1 MSSTINVIKR
11 NGQKEPLNF
20 DKINNVLLW
29 STENIKH
36 VSASDIAV
44 NAGLQLFDGIKSTEI
59 HKILIQSAADLISE
73 KNTNYQYVASNLL
86 NYFLRKNVFGVS
98 DNLPHLKDVIL
109 KNVEKDVYDSLILEK
124 YSDDEINV
132 LNKYIKHT
140 RDNRYTYAGL
150 QQVIDKYLLKDRS
163 NNDIYETPQY
173 MYMLISMTLF
183 MNESN
188 DKRMKM
194 VKDYYDNIS
203 LFKISLPTP
212 ILSGV
217 RTPIRQYSS
226 CTLIDIGDSLTSIFN
241 SNSAVGYY
249 TARRAG
255 IGLNFSRIRAVGDKI
270 RNGEVMHTGVVP
282 FLKMFESTT
291 KSCTQNGIRG
301 GSSTTHF
308 QWWHREILDILV
320 LKNNKGT
327 DDNRVR
333 KMDYSI
339 QLNRIFYKRFVQD
352 GDITLFSPND
362 VPDLYEA
369 FYKSNDEFEALYEK
383 YERSRSITTKKIK
396 ARDLF
401 NSLLQERIGTGR
413 IYIMNIDHVNDHS
426 SLLEPVYMSNLC
438 QEISLNTTPINHI
451 DDGKNVKR
459 LIEVKTDKIEEYKE
473 YIKWNDLYINEGK
486 SKAFEKTLSKQKELL
501 RISDSKDNGEAISA
515 DGKYTYFEEDVEMVY
530 GDKPAEIALCVLA
543 AINLGEIKE
552 LSELEDICEY
562 TVRSLDFVIENQ
574 DYPVEAAKKMLKR
587 RSLGV
592 GITNLAYFLAKNDL
606 TYEDP
611 KALVLLDEVMEH
623 IQYYLIKA
631 SVKLAKEY
639 GPCKYFK
646 RTKYAQ
652 GILPID
658 TYNKNVD
665 TIVKREY
672 TLDWE
677 QLRKDVLEFGMRN
690 STLTAIMPCESS
702 SLVSNSTNGIEPI
715 RSLVVSKKSKQG
727 VIRQVAPEMNKLK
740 NKYQL
745 AFNMTSNK
753 GITNIQAVI
762 QKWIDQSISGNHYYD
777 VTKYKDGNISLAEI
791 ATDLLYAYKMGIKN
805 LYYANT
811 YDNKT
816 DKFDF
821 NETQKKDEVVEMVE
835 DTEDCVG
842 GACSI

>member
-11 NGQKEPLNF
+11 NGSKEPLNF

-29 STENIKH
+29 ATESIKH
-36 VSASDIAV
+36 VTASDIAI
-44 NAGLQLFDGIKSTEI
+44 NAGLQIYDGIKSTEI
-59 HKILIQSAADLISE
+59 HRILIQSAADLISE

-98 DNLPHLKDVIL
+98 DNLPHLKSVMV
-109 KNVEKDVYDSLILEK
+109 KNIDLDVYDGLILEK
-124 YSDDEINV
+124 YNDDEINV
-132 LNKYIKHT
+132 FNKYIKHT

-163 NNDIYETPQY
+163 NGNIYETPQY
-173 MYMLISMTLF
+173 MYMLIAMTLF
-183 MNESN
+183 MNEN
-188 DKRMKM
+188 PEKRTKM

-203 LFKISLPTP
+203 LFRISLPTP

-255 IGLNFSRIRAVGDKI
+255 IGLNFSRIRAVGDRI
-270 RNGEVMHTGVVP
+270 RNGEVMHTGVIP

-308 QWWHREILDILV
+308 PWWHREILDVLV

-362 VPDLYEA
+362 VPDLFEA

-396 ARDLF
+396 ARELF
-401 NSLLQERIGTGR
+401 NSLSQERIGTGR

-438 QEISLNTTPINHI
+438 QEISLNTSPINHI
-451 DDGKNVKR
+451 DDGKNISRIIKVKS
-459 LIEVKTDKIEEYKE
+459 DKVDEYLE
-473 YIKWNDLYINEGK
+473 YLRYNDLYTNEGK
-486 SKAFEKTLSKQKELL
+486 SKVFEKTLSKQKEL
-501 RISDSKDNGEAISA
+501 IKIVTSSDK
-515 DGKYTYFEEDVEMVY
+515 EEGYEFFTENVEMVY

-552 LSELEDICEY
+552 LGDLEDICEY
-562 TVRSLDFVIENQ
+562 TVRSLDFVVENQ

-606 TYEDP
+606 SYEDP
-611 KALVLLDEVMEH
+611 KSLVLIDEVMEH

-646 RTKYAQ
+646 KTKYAQ

-665 TIVKREY
+665 TIVNRKY
-672 TLDWE
+672 SLDWE
-677 QLRKDVLEFGMRN
+677 ALRQDVLTYGMRN
-690 STLTAIMPCESS
+690 STLSAIMPCESS

-753 GITNIQAVI
+753 GITNVQAVI

-777 VTKYKDGNISLAEI
+777 ITKYKDGNISLAEI

-821 NETQKKDEVVEMVE
+821 ETKKDDKVELEELVD
-835 DTEDCVG
+835 DTEDCIG